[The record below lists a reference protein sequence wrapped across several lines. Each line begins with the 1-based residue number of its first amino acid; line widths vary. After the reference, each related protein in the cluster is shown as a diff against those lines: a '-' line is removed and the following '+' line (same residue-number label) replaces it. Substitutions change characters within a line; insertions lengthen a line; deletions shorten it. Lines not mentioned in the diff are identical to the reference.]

1 MTAAEP
7 LTEYDV
13 EIVHLLASPL
23 HRYEGRPADGP
34 LPSPSGV
41 DESRETIE
49 VRAGLGIVGD
59 RFFGR
64 SPAHRTAA
72 VTVMAVESL
81 EWVQEAL
88 GVTSPFPLA
97 APRRNILLRGID
109 VDALRGQEFGL
120 DSGEG
125 EVLFQGHRP
134 ASPCGW
140 MNVVLAEGAHKA
152 LRGRGGVRVE
162 PLSSGTLRVGPAVL
176 RTRASVAWQPTLV

>member
-1 MTAAEP
+1 MENATA
-7 LTEYDV
+7 YDV

-34 LPSPSGV
+34 LPAPGGGEP
-41 DESRETIE
+41 ESRQTIE
-49 VRAGLGIVGD
+49 LREGLGVVGD

-64 SPAHRTAA
+64 RAHRTSA

-81 EWVQEAL
+81 EHVQEAL
-88 GVTSPFPLA
+88 GVAEPFALA
-97 APRRNILLRGID
+97 APRRNILLRGVD
-109 VDALRGQEFGL
+109 VDALKGQEFSL
-120 DSGEG
+120 DSGQG
-125 EVLFQGHRP
+125 EVLFQGHRA

-162 PLSSGTLRVGPAVL
+162 PLTDGTLTLGPAVL
-176 RTRASVAWQPTLV
+176 RTRASVARQPTLA